1 MFYSWVRSASKTSL
15 CTLLTVWAVCVYS
28 YGQEQATKQWELVND
43 RNGIQIYTLDR
54 EDDET
59 KVVKGSTHIEA
70 PISRIIDFI
79 NDANVFKM
87 WMPNMVTSYQLEQ
100 TEKNEQ
106 YVYCEA
112 WMPWPFSNRDLV
124 SRMTT
129 HWYSADSAC
138 IKVTAFPIYIE
149 PKEHIVRMEDA
160 NGQWV
165 LSSLEKGKT
174 LVQYEFYGNPGDM
187 LPRWVR
193 NIYIHHIS
201 YKSLENLRFLI
212 ESDNLDEPDCTLPA
226 G

>member
-1 MFYSWVRSASKTSL
+1 MIVWAASL
-15 CTLLTVWAVCVYS
+15 CA
-28 YGQEQATKQWELVND
+28 YGQDQAMKYWELVND
-43 RNGIQIYTLDR
+43 KNGIQIYTLDLQDNAIK
-54 EDDET
+54 E
-59 KVVKGSTHIEA
+59 VKGITHIQA
-70 PISRIIDFI
+70 PISHIIDFI
-79 NDANVFKM
+79 NDADVFQI
-87 WMPNMVTSYQLEQ
+87 WMPNMVTSYQLAQ
-100 TEKNEQ
+100 PNKYEQ

-129 HWYSADSAC
+129 HWYSADSAS
-138 IKVTAFPIYIE
+138 IKVTGVPSYIE

-160 NGQWV
+160 HGQWV
-165 LSSLEKGKT
+165 LSSLGKGST

-201 YKSLENLRFLI
+201 YKSLENLRYII
-212 ESDNLDEPDCTLPA
+212 ESGGQDTRDNSLPP